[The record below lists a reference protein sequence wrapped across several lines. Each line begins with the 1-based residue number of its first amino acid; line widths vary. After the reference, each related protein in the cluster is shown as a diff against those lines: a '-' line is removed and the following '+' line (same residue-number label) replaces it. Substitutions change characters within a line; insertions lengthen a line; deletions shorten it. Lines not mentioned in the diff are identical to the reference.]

1 MQDTK
6 QCCGTCK
13 YGSYDKTDGYVC
25 VNDNSEY
32 VADFVEYNHGCDSW
46 EEKSR
51 ESIRDSLA
59 QLVRASGS

>member
-25 VNDNSEY
+25 VNGDSEY
-32 VADFVEYNHGCDSW
+32 VADFVEYDHSCENW
-46 EEKSR
+46 EEK
-51 ESIRDSLA
+51 IMDS
-59 QLVRASGS
+59 